1 LKWFNYCSYQWIII
15 ISSFTSDLNDYPLI
29 LMNYSKISTS
39 IQRFNDELLTDLQS
53 NLNDF
58 TIDYHYSLSE

>member
-1 LKWFNYCSYQWIII
+1 
-15 ISSFTSDLNDYPLI
+15 
-29 LMNYSKISTS
+29 MNYSKISTS